1 MYKLHLNLL
10 YSKKRNIRFDLLLI
24 WQFEICRKL
33 SVKIILPKFS
43 LEFPFGS
50 AAVLFLSWTDFT
62 NARAYIFEIPK
73 SQA

>member
-1 MYKLHLNLL
+1 MKFDFFLL
-10 YSKKRNIRFDLLLI
+10 F

>member
-1 MYKLHLNLL
+1 MPKTE
-10 YSKKRNIRFDLLLI
+10 F
-24 WQFEICRKL
+24 
-33 SVKIILPKFS
+33 KIILPKFS